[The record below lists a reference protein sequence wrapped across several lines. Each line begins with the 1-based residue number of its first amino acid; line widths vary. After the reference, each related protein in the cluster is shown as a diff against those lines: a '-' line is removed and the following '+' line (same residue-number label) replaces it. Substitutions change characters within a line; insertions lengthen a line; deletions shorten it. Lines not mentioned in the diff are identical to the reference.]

1 MIRYIKIE
9 DENKRDAEITFKSVS
24 GKSTVYLALES
35 GEKPENKRVIKS
47 TSKFTLEKLI
57 GKSDPSQDDY
67 DNFSEKLLK
76 EDSEMD
82 FELFGKYVDK
92 LDRVFTNKDN
102 EPVYNVNLVEKVY
115 DPNGE
120 LISERDPVYHISNI
134 SGDSVIKWTG
144 KYIPKSKIY
153 NKVVFRSKI
162 QIKHI
167 NGLTFDFLFNIAKQ
181 LYEKESFMM
190 LGGGKGNE
198 PLIFNDGGN
207 PYRGFLEGI
216 IKGESYCLILHL
228 SNQEFKTGKN
238 D

>member
-47 TSKFTLEKLI
+47 TSNFTLEKLI
-57 GKSDPSQDDY
+57 GKSDPSQDDF
-67 DNFSEKLLK
+67 DSFSEKLLE

-92 LDRVFTNKDN
+92 LDRVFTNKHH

-120 LISERDPVYHISNI
+120 LISERDPVYQLSNI

-181 LYEKESFMM
+181 LYDKESFMM

-198 PLIFNDGGN
+198 PLIFNDGGK

-228 SNQEFKTGKN
+228 SNQEFKTGKK
-238 D
+238 